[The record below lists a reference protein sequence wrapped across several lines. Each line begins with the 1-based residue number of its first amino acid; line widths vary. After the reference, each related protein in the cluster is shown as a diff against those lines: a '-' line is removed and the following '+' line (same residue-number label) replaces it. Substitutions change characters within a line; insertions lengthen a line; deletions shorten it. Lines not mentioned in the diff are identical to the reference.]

1 MRLVVATTN
10 RGKLKEII
18 ELLQGLPIDVRSL
31 ADYPSI
37 PEAEETGSTFAENAI
52 LKALHTVRFTGEA
65 VLADD
70 SGLEVDALDGGPGIS
85 SSRYAGPGSTDAQRN
100 EKLLRELADVSDEKR
115 TACFR
120 CVAALVSPS
129 MDIQT
134 FDGVCE
140 GVIIRERRGEHGFGY
155 DPLFYIPEYGKT
167 MAELPPEVKNKI
179 SHRAKAMA
187 AARVAIEKMAV
198 SESGSSRESASP

>member
-10 RGKLKEII
+10 KGKLKEII
-18 ELLQGLPIDVRSL
+18 ELLQDLPIEVRSL

-52 LKALHTVRFTGEA
+52 LKALHTARFTGEA

-70 SGLEVDALDGGPGIS
+70 SGLQVDALDGGPGIS
-85 SSRYAGPGSTDAQRN
+85 SSRYAGPGATDAQRN
-100 EKLLRELADVSDEKR
+100 EKLLRELADVPDGKR
-115 TACFR
+115 TARFR

-129 MDIQT
+129 GDTQT

-140 GVIIRERRGEHGFGY
+140 GTIIGEPRGENGFGY
-155 DPLFYIPEYGKT
+155 DPLFYIPEHGKT
-167 MAELPPEVKNKI
+167 MAELPSEVKNKI

-187 AARVAIEKMAV
+187 ATRVAIEKMVLTA
-198 SESGSSRESASP
+198 ESASP

>member
-10 RGKLKEII
+10 KGKLKEII
-18 ELLQGLPIDVRSL
+18 ELLKGLPVEVRSL

-52 LKALHTVRFTGEA
+52 LKAVHTAHYTGEMT
-65 VLADD
+65 LADD
-70 SGLEVDALDGGPGIS
+70 SGLEVDVLGGRPGIS
-85 SSRYAGPGSTDAQRN
+85 SSRYAGPGATDAQRN
-100 EKLLRELADVSDEKR
+100 EKLLRELADVPDQKR
-115 TACFR
+115 TARFM

-129 MDIQT
+129 EDTQT

-140 GVIIRERRGEHGFGY
+140 GIIIHDPRGEQGFGY
-155 DPLFYIPEYGKT
+155 DPLFYVSEHGKT
-167 MAELPPEVKNKI
+167 MAELSPEVKNRI

-187 AARVAIEKMAV
+187 AARVAIEKMVVGA
-198 SESGSSRESASP
+198 ESASP